1 MDKIILTRYDDTFS
15 LFLDKLRKL
24 GDDYKLSELYEV
36 LFPWEKCCTDENVFP
51 LNFLFMSLE
60 NFNEYSSWSE
70 MENILP
76 PLSVTMISKD
86 RYVLS
91 SSEIHSTFQV
101 LHLLA
106 ENSGGDITLIPET
119 ILKRQPKP
127 KN

>member
-76 PLSVTMISKD
+76 PLSVTTISKD